1 MFDDLPET
9 DYVLFL
15 IPTLA
20 EIICED
26 VTDRVRELH
35 FSAYR
40 QLQAHLNFYKG
51 RGYCEKLLCGIAKK
65 KGQLILKT
73 TSKAEMEKLMKPRA
87 PDEYNVSEEELICW
101 SETSF
106 LGPLNHIAYKRYMKV
121 FGEVFPDEAKKLLQ
135 T

>member
-1 MFDDLPET
+1 MCICKSIKKAVIHLFDDLPET

-73 TSKAEMEKLMKPRA
+73 TS
-87 PDEYNVSEEELICW
+87 
-101 SETSF
+101 TS
-106 LGPLNHIAYKRYMKV
+106 L
-121 FGEVFPDEAKKLLQ
+121 
-135 T
+135 